1 MLDESTAK
9 VILLQAP
16 AGYGKTTLARQW
28 LKDKPH
34 VWYRAS
40 EADADVA
47 ALAVGIAAQ
56 AAAVLPGLDKRIRQR
71 MRAARDPE
79 REAGVLADILAE
91 DLRQL
96 PVGTWVAIDDYHYIG
111 TSAASE
117 LFVRLLVESRDSRF
131 TLTSRT
137 RPSWATA

>member
-40 EADADVA
+40 AADVDVA
-47 ALAVGIAAQ
+47 ALAVGITTRAA
-56 AAAVLPGLDKRIRQR
+56 GLVAGIDTRIRQR
-71 MRAARDPE
+71 MFAARNPE
-79 REAGVLADILAE
+79 TEAGPWAELIAE
-91 DLRQL
+91 DFAQL
-96 PVGTWVAIDDYHYIG
+96 PAGTWIAVDDYHH
-111 TSAASE
+111 
-117 LFVRLLVESRDSRF
+117 
-131 TLTSRT
+131 
-137 RPSWATA
+137 